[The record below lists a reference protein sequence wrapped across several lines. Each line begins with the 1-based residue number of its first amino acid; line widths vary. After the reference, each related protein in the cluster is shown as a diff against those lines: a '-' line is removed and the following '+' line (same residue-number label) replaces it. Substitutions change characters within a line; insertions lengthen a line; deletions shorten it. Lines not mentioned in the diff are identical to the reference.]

1 MKIFATSNEFG
12 SFTRK
17 KIEEYLNPLKI
28 DIHYNKDRGPINEKD
43 FLEIDPNYE
52 AIIAYSSHDIITSK
66 VLDHFSKLKIIAR
79 HGIGYDAIDINA
91 ARERGI
97 IVTNTHD
104 GAYEERAVS
113 DLAITFTLALARDFV
128 NICNLVKSGKWNR
141 PVTKDLYGKTMGIVG
156 TGRIGKMTA
165 VKAKCFGMK
174 VIAFDIN
181 QDEKFAKENQIS
193 YVSLDELLRESD
205 FISLHCPLTED
216 NLYMIG
222 AEEIAKMKRGS
233 FLINCAR
240 GALVDEEALYEA
252 LKSGRIGGAGID
264 VFQKEPPR
272 DNPLLTLPNVLAT
285 SHVGAYTEETITAM
299 DLLAVKACAD
309 VLLGKRPSNIVNDQ
323 VEIRSSGNKK

>member
-1 MKIFATSNEFG
+1 M
-12 SFTRK
+12 
-17 KIEEYLNPLKI
+17 
-28 DIHYNKDRGPINEKD
+28 
-43 FLEIDPNYE
+43 
-52 AIIAYSSHDIITSK
+52 
-66 VLDHFSKLKIIAR
+66 
-79 HGIGYDAIDINA
+79 
-91 ARERGI
+91 
-97 IVTNTHD
+97 
-104 GAYEERAVS
+104 
-113 DLAITFTLALARDFV
+113 
-128 NICNLVKSGKWNR
+128 KSGKWNR